1 MKNEKQK
8 TPLGRKF
15 LPRASA
21 QSWSPAE
28 EWRSNSWCRRKAD
41 PSLDQEYIVENAV
54 DVERSVRDV
63 IKRPRYFQLTK
74 APDRLSDLIQ
84 WTVPSN
90 LASGAS
96 DRHPYRGNHGQ

>member
-63 IKRPRYFQLTK
+63 IKRPRYFQWNE
-74 APDRLSDLIQ
+74 Q
-84 WTVPSN
+84 MG

-96 DRHPYRGNHGQ
+96 KRHPYRGNHGQ

>member
-63 IKRPRYFQLTK
+63 IKRPRYFQWNEH
-74 APDRLSDLIQ
+74 S
-84 WTVPSN
+84 WG

-96 DRHPYRGNHGQ
+96 GCAFNVKLWRQHGQ